1 MQDGMRRQFRLG
13 SRRAGDWSFAVGPPF
28 NRDWPK
34 GFLGDRVN
42 LLMAAIVFNFRKLM
56 RAVILSPQGI
66 KRIIVWMMKPDT
78 QRHEGSCVWLLQG
91 RLPASTSKDRQVR
104 Y

>member
-1 MQDGMRRQFRLG
+1 MGCAGNSGSAAVEPVIGHLKSDHRL
-13 SRRAGDWSFAVGPPF
+13 
-28 NRDWPK
+28 NRDYPK
-34 GFLGDRVN
+34 GFLGDRVK

-78 QRHEGSCVWLLQG
+78 QRHECSCVWLLQG